1 MKQPGIIKITRDRA
15 CHCGSSIREKEHSS
29 WSVRFKSTISSK
41 LFAKKARLSRAF
53 KYGGELIPGRRF
65 SMCPR
70 RFILVRRLYTKGETG
85 EDRGRG
91 WGFQSIREIE
101 SKSYGGER
109 LSLELETKHSNKSR
123 RNESTEGILINEN
136 KTEEKGISRLVL
148 GRAPWAID
156 ISNARAR
163 AQKESAV
170 SFEYRGKKKLIRH
183 QPAILAI
190 YTEFFSHS
198 TIW

>member
-15 CHCGSSIREKEHSS
+15 CHCGRSIREKERSS
-29 WSVRFKSTISSK
+29 SSVRFKSAISRK
-41 LFAKKARLSRAF
+41 LFEKKARLSRAF

-70 RFILVRRLYTKGETG
+70 RFILARRLYTKGETG
-85 EDRGRG
+85 KDRVRG

-101 SKSYGGER
+101 SKSYGSER
-109 LSLELETKHSNKSR
+109 FSLELETKHSNKSR
-123 RNESTEGILINEN
+123 RNESTKGILINEN

-148 GRAPWAID
+148 RRAPWAID

-163 AQKESAV
+163 AQKEGTV

-183 QPAILAI
+183 RPTILAI
-190 YTEFFSHS
+190 YTEFFSRS